1 MLTDYKI
8 LETKSINLSVNYRS
22 QNSIL
27 QLANNI
33 VKLVETIFP
42 NSIDKMTEEVS
53 EKKGDKPFLIQPCGD
68 DLLCEFFFGKSLKET
83 AEATNDYSVIDD
95 DAAADSNEKL
105 GDVNVRTPSFGA
117 SQVIIVR
124 DQRVKAELPEFM
136 KTMLCLT
143 VYESKGLEFD
153 DVILFN
159 FFAMGEIKTNLWK
172 LLLQIREQKTYR
184 KELPDWIL
192 DVQQDEEDK
201 FVEAA
206 ISEAIPI
213 YRAKKQAEKE
223 EVARLLE
230 ESNKDQPE
238 SEDQKVDEDAD
249 E

>member
-1 MLTDYKI
+1 
-8 LETKSINLSVNYRS
+8 
-22 QNSIL
+22 
-27 QLANNI
+27 
-33 VKLVETIFP
+33 
-42 NSIDKMTEEVS
+42 MTEEVS

-192 DVQQDEEDK
+192 DVQ
-201 FVEAA
+201 
-206 ISEAIPI
+206 
-213 YRAKKQAEKE
+213 
-223 EVARLLE
+223 
-230 ESNKDQPE
+230 
-238 SEDQKVDEDAD
+238 
-249 E
+249 